1 MKKRALAALRGWE
14 RVFSVGMEQVLP
26 ARLPLRFAAAKILFD
41 FRLPIGAHGRAGA
54 RGVHKAPYRLE
65 IQLGT
70 AAVGVVVRRAVC
82 LDAKAAGRGDGV
94 DVCAQEQKFPAVL
107 LFLPLHQ
114 RA

>member
-1 MKKRALAALRGWE
+1 MRPAALRGWE
-14 RVFSVGMEQVLP
+14 RVFSISVEQALP

-41 FRLPIGAHGRAGA
+41 FLLPIGAHGRAGA

-82 LDAKAAGRGDGV
+82 LDAKAVEMASMFAPRNRNSQPY
-94 DVCAQEQKFPAVL
+94 CFFCRSTSARSSA
-107 LFLPLHQ
+107 
-114 RA
+114 